1 MALRPRGA
9 LVCDVA
15 SNTAGVIRDRAQR
28 VHMHIKAAGAVAP
41 CVPVRSKADHFERD
55 GAEQRQ
61 NTWQNRDLRPILPLE
76 PTGLD
81 GTHPQPPAFPVD
93 LHGSALGA
101 GSRPCMCLQQGRAGW
116 EMGSPPQNMHFSLL
130 SDPPKTLLERFLA

>member
-1 MALRPRGA
+1 MNISAVITAL
-9 LVCDVA
+9 
-15 SNTAGVIRDRAQR
+15 SGV
-28 VHMHIKAAGAVAP
+28 AAG
-41 CVPVRSKADHFERD
+41 SKAGRFERD
-55 GAEQRQ
+55 GGLQCQ

-116 EMGSPPQNMHFSLL
+116 EMGSPPQNMYFSLL